1 MSFCRALI
9 AMASIAIAS
18 VVRMLSCWRYL
29 VMLARDSAR
38 DNGFTPFIDRNE
50 SSCWLI
56 AAV

>member
-1 MSFCRALI
+1 MSFCRARI
-9 AMASIAIAS
+9 AMAS
-18 VVRMLSCWRYL
+18 VVRMVRMLSCWRYL